1 MLFLRLIRESFY
13 FAFNSLIVNK
23 LRTFLSLLGI
33 TIGIFAIISVFT
45 VIDSLERNIR
55 NNISSLGDNVI
66 YIQKWPWTPPP
77 GEEEYPWWKYLNR
90 PVPKIQE
97 YKEIKKRSHTAETV
111 IFSVEVRKTIN
122 YKNNSAD
129 NILIWA
135 VTENL
140 DKLRSFE
147 IEKGRYFSMF
157 ELSRGKNFAII
168 GSEIAEILFEGVN
181 PVDKY
186 LKVFGRNLKI
196 IGVFKKEGQDNFM
209 TNMDNVVLVPV
220 NFARNLINIR
230 SENVNPS
237 IAVKA
242 KQNITN
248 DEIIDELNGLMRS
261 IRKLKPREDNNF
273 ALNRSDMITNILE
286 SIFSTIYV
294 AGFFIGL
301 FSILVGGF
309 GIANIMFVSVK
320 ERTNIIG
327 IQKSLGAKNY
337 FILFQFLYESVM
349 LTIIGGILGLILIF
363 VGTLIA
369 NELID
374 FTFILSTE
382 NIMWGLIISVAIGII
397 SGFAPAFSASRL
409 NPVEAINSS
418 F

>member
-1 MLFLRLIRESFY
+1 MLLFRLIHESLS
-13 FAFNSLIVNK
+13 FALNSLIVNK

-33 TIGIFAIISVFT
+33 TIGIFAIISVYT
-45 VIDSLERNIR
+45 VIDSLERNIHE
-55 NNISSLGDNVI
+55 NISSLGDDVL

-97 YKEIKKRSHTAETV
+97 YKEIEKRSGTASSV
-111 IFSVEVRKTIN
+111 VFSLEARKTIH
-122 YKNNSAD
+122 YKNNSID

-140 DKLRSFE
+140 EKLRSFE

-157 ELSRGKNFAII
+157 EMNHGNNLAVI
-168 GSEIAEILFEGVN
+168 GSEIEEGLFNGIN
-181 PVDKY
+181 PVGKY

-196 IGVFKKEGQDNFM
+196 IGVFKREGEDNFM
-209 TNMDNVVLVPV
+209 TNMDNVVLIPV
-220 NFARNLINIR
+220 NFARNVINIR
-230 SENVNPS
+230 SENINPS
-237 IAVKA
+237 IIVKA
-242 KQNITN
+242 KDNIRIS
-248 DEIIDELNGLMRS
+248 ELIDEMHGLMRS
-261 IRKLKPREDNNF
+261 VRKLKPLEEDNF
-273 ALNRSDMITNILE
+273 ALNRSDMIANVLE

-294 AGFFIGL
+294 AGFVIGL

-327 IQKSLGAKNY
+327 IQKSLGAKKY
-337 FILFQFLYESVM
+337 FILLQFLFESVI
-349 LTIIGGILGLILIF
+349 LTLIGGILGLILIF
-363 VGTLIA
+363 AGTLIA
-369 NELID
+369 NEFID
-374 FTFILSTE
+374 FTFTLSSGNIIL
-382 NIMWGLIISVAIGII
+382 GLIISVVIGVI
-397 SGFAPAFSASRL
+397 SGFAPAYSASRL